1 VPASTKS
8 RPTPAQRRSGY
19 VGAILVNAVFLYA
32 LNRWPGWDAAPFLTP
47 DTERVLGIV
56 TASIVTGIV
65 ANGIYLVA
73 DPPRLRALGEI
84 VTSAVGLAA
93 VIRIWRVFP
102 FDFSGGFPWDVV
114 VRVLLVLAMA
124 GCGIGILAALVRL
137 VRPARRPAHG

>member
-1 VPASTKS
+1 MSASRRQ

-19 VGAILVNAVFLYA
+19 VGAILVNGVFLYA

-47 DTERVLGIV
+47 DTERVLGII
-56 TASIVTGIV
+56 TASIITGIV
-65 ANGIYLVA
+65 ANAVYLLA

-93 VIRIWRVFP
+93 VIRVWRVYP
-102 FDFSGGFPWDVV
+102 FDFSGDFPWDTVARVV
-114 VRVLLVLAMA
+114 LVLGMV

-137 VRPARRPAHG
+137 VRPPRARPA